1 MYVKKSEI
9 AKFINKTIHLP
20 ENCTALRIDV
30 GLAGEA
36 PNAAK
41 WLLETKDRFVIGIEP
56 IDHHWDMLT
65 QFETADTDRPYPD
78 FPFIQLGTDSIEHDR
93 EEIGKIRGRFLG
105 IQCAIDDVENLTF
118 QSFYQMDR
126 SMGAS
131 GSSSLLKP
139 TSKHPHF
146 VEKKITTPTISLSR
160 IIDLLDYSEPIEHIK
175 TDCEAHDFSVVKSLN
190 HHLERVCFISS
201 EMSIANKPH
210 HFGAYDHKE
219 FLEFMFDHG
228 FRVIKKRY
236 GIFNVNAGEIH
247 FMNKR
252 LRTHI
257 KSKGFKSTTFG
268 L

>member
-1 MYVKKSEI
+1 MYIKKTEI
-9 AKFINKTIHLP
+9 AKFVNTSINVP
-20 ENCTALRIDV
+20 QNCTAVRIDV

-65 QFETADTDRPYPD
+65 HFQSADTDRPYPD
-78 FPFIQLGTDSIEHDR
+78 FPFIQIGTDSIEQNR
-93 EEIGKIRGRFLG
+93 EGIGKIRGRFLG
-105 IQCAIDDVENLTF
+105 IQCAISDVENLTTKR
-118 QSFYQMDR
+118 FYQMDR

-146 VEKKITTPTISLSR
+146 VEKKINIPTLPLSL
-160 IIDLLDYSEPIEHIK
+160 IIDQLNYSEPIEHIK
-175 TDCEAHDFSVVKSLN
+175 TDCETHDFSVVKSLN
-190 HHLERVCFISS
+190 HQLENVCFISS
-201 EMSIANKPH
+201 EMSVGNKLH

-219 FLEFMFDHG
+219 FLEFMYDHG
-228 FRVIKKRY
+228 FCVIRKRY
-236 GIFNVNAGEIH
+236 GIFNINAGEIH

-252 LRTHI
+252 LRKHI
-257 KSKGFKSTTFG
+257 KLKGYKSTTFG